1 MQSHDLIQHPKK
13 PKLLPI
19 IQAIKR
25 YLERGESVFLVAP
38 TDFGPALVENTI
50 QACKTP
56 TAFAL
61 VDLCSAE
68 TETRFGLLRAMV
80 AALGHDAQAI
90 SAERDLH
97 DFQRLLS
104 AHAPARIAL
113 IHFECAIERYDTD
126 LYASLAFLVSELRQL
141 TLFIQSDRPLRGID
155 AGAASRFI
163 SLKTVEA
170 TIETI

>member
-1 MQSHDLIQHPKK
+1 M
-13 PKLLPI
+13 
-19 IQAIKR
+19 
-25 YLERGESVFLVAP
+25 FLVAP
-38 TDFGPALVENTI
+38 TNLGMTLVEDII

-61 VDLCSAE
+61 VDLRSAE
-68 TETRFGLLRAMV
+68 TETRLGLLRAMV
-80 AALGHDAQAI
+80 TAIGHDAQAI

-141 TLFIQSDRPLRGID
+141 ILLIQSNRSLRDID

-163 SLKTVEA
+163 SLKTVEVA
-170 TIETI
+170 K

>member
-1 MQSHDLIQHPKK
+1 MQPYALIES
-13 PKLLPI
+13 KLLPT
-19 IQAIKR
+19 IQEIKR
-25 YLERGESVFLVAP
+25 YLERGESVFLIVP
-38 TDFGPALVENTI
+38 TNLGIALVESAI
-50 QACKTP
+50 QACETP

-113 IHFECAIERYDTD
+113 IHFERAIGRYDTD
-126 LYASLAFLVSELRQL
+126 LYTSLAFLVSEVRQL
-141 TLFIQSDRPLRGID
+141 TLFIQSDRSLRNID
-155 AGAASRFI
+155 SGAASRFI
-163 SLKTVEA
+163 SLKTVEVA
-170 TIETI
+170 K